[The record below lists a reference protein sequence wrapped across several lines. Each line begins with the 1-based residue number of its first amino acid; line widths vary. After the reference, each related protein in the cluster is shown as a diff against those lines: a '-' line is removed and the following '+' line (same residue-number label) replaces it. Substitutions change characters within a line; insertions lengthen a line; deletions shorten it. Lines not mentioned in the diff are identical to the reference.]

1 MNKEYYRFL
10 KYGMGILVFLFCIPG
25 CRPANPPQAKE
36 ILFKARKVHGSEILN
51 RATVRFV
58 FRGKSF
64 EVRRFDGFFL
74 YKRRYTD
81 SVGMVE
87 EALSNTGITQF
98 INGKPQ
104 VLDEKAKA
112 KIETDL
118 NSVVYFA
125 LLPFNLDDEA
135 VRSQYLGQAEIQGE
149 PYYKVGIRFTPSN
162 GGKDWQDRYIY
173 WFHQSRGTMDYLAY
187 YYHTN
192 ETGSRFR
199 KAVRVRERSG
209 VRFADYENY
218 ADPESADRKIR
229 ENLVSFPTRFEQ
241 GRLRLLSEV
250 NLEGISVVPL
260 TQTWASVD
268 ATH

>member
-1 MNKEYYRFL
+1 MASHL
-10 KYGMGILVFLFCIPG
+10 SMYGMGMLLVLVGITG
-25 CRPANPPQAKE
+25 CRPSNPPEAKE
-36 ILFKARKVHGSEILN
+36 ILWQARKAHGSEMLK
-51 RATVRFV
+51 RAIVRFV

-64 EVRRFDGFFL
+64 EVRRFDGLFL

-81 SVGMVE
+81 AAGTVE
-87 EALSNTGITQF
+87 ETLSNSGITQS

-104 VLDEKAKA
+104 LLDEKVKA

-125 LLPFNLDDEA
+125 LLPFNLADEA
-135 VRSQYLGQAEIQGE
+135 VQSEYLGQAEIAGE
-149 PYYKVGIRFTPSN
+149 PYHKIEVRFTPSN

-173 WFHQSRGTMDYLAY
+173 WFHQSSGTMDYLAY

-199 KAVRVRERSG
+199 KAVRVRDRLG

-218 ADPESADRKIR
+218 ADTENTDQKIR
-229 ENLVSFPTRFEQ
+229 EDLVSFPVRFEQ

-250 NLEGISVVPL
+250 NLEEISVVPL
-260 TQTWASVD
+260 TQSWSPVE